1 VFLPCRFKHKIIMKK
16 LLVLVAVFT
25 TVLLSNANAQGGNF
39 DTAAM
44 KARYLERTK
53 PALIEKTKLTDAQ
66 ADKVLEI
73 NWQSR
78 SKMRGMRDLSQDER
92 QKMMDNLQTERNKQ
106 YKDIPLTDDQIKAVN
121 DFFEEQRKQMQ
132 QQRQQNGGGG
142 NRN

>member
-1 VFLPCRFKHKIIMKK
+1 MKK

-25 TVLLSNANAQGGNF
+25 TVMLSSANAQGGNF

-66 ADKVLEI
+66 ADRVLEI

-78 SKMRGMRDLSQDER
+78 SKMRGFRDLSQDER
-92 QKMMDNLQTERNKQ
+92 KKLADDLQTERNKQ
-106 YKDIPLTDDQIKAVN
+106 YKDIPLTDEQIKSVN
-121 DFFEEQRKQMQ
+121 DFFEEQRKLMQ
-132 QQRQQNGGGG
+132 QQRQNGG
-142 NRN
+142 NQNN

>member
-1 VFLPCRFKHKIIMKK
+1 MKK

-44 KARYLERTK
+44 RARYLERTK
-53 PALIEKTKLTDAQ
+53 PALIEKTKLTEAQ
-66 ADKVLEI
+66 ADRVLDI

-78 SKMRGMRDLSQDER
+78 SKMRGMRDMSEDER
-92 QKMMDNLQTERNKQ
+92 NKRRADMQVEINKQ

-132 QQRQQNGGGG
+132 QQRQNGGGNG
-142 NRN
+142 N

>member
-1 VFLPCRFKHKIIMKK
+1 MKK
-16 LLVLVAVFT
+16 LFILVAVFT
-25 TVLLSNANAQGGNF
+25 TVLLSNTNAQGGNF
-39 DTAAM
+39 DTVAM

-53 PALIEKTKLTDAQ
+53 PALIEKTKLTDAL

-78 SKMRGMRDLSQDER
+78 SKMRGLRNLGDDER
-92 QKMMDNLQTERNKQ
+92 KKLMDALQTERNKQ

-132 QQRQQNGGGG
+132 QQRQNGG
-142 NRN
+142 NNN